1 MPEQESLSDK
11 VNRLN
16 RDIKCPMG
24 RKQVLIHGS
33 ILRSSDA
40 AEPPEIKLRCKLRSM
55 RGDKKLISL
64 EYIEAVCARDPML
77 CPDYRKYCRD
87 RRED

>member
-16 RDIKCPMG
+16 RELKCPMG

-33 ILRSSDA
+33 MLRSSDA
-40 AEPPEIKLRCKLRSM
+40 AEPPAIKLRCKLRSM
-55 RGDKKLISL
+55 RGDKELISL
-64 EYIEAVCARDPML
+64 EYIEAVCATDPMV
-77 CPDYRKYCRD
+77 CPHYRKYCRD
-87 RRED
+87 RGDD